1 MDIGQN
7 AVTSYLNGEGTAVNY
22 EESLKWFK
30 EAKKNGY
37 NDIEDYIPID
47 SLIEEINSLIL
58 RLNENERETSDD

>member
-7 AVTSYLNGEGTAVNY
+7 AVASYLNGDGTAANY

-30 EAKKNGY
+30 KAKKNGY